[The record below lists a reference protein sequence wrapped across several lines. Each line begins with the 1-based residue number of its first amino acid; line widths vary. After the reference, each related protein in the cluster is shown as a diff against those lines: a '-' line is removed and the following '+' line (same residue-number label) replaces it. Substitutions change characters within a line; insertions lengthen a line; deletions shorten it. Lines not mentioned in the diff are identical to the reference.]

1 MTNLQLLVV
10 LVSMSSIGA
19 TTARFAVLICAA
31 QSGASP
37 TTVGLLAGLFAGAGA
52 LVSVPFGRLIDR
64 VGVRTPLLYS
74 AALLSVSVSLGAIWR
89 GLPMLVAIAVLSGIA
104 FNIMIIAFGRLA
116 GDLATPDRRAEAFGM
131 LGFGY
136 SISLLASPIIA
147 GFSIDLVGFTV
158 AFMLFALVPLGPFF
172 MVWTNRLPWSPPA
185 GAHGLPGNPTGN
197 KAGAAPARSG
207 TLGMLR
213 APALRRLWVCCAM
226 FEAGWMGFTFML
238 PIVGTQLGFSASR
251 IGLIAGAAGFMLFLM
266 RACLTPLLQRFTPW
280 QLLITG
286 LALGGAGFVG
296 MAFASGFVWMAL
308 CAGLLGAGQGACSP
322 MLSALIYENSPA
334 HEKGE
339 AMAMRTLISSSS
351 QCTTPL
357 IAGALTS
364 AFGVA
369 PVFLLIAAGMAGTSW
384 SSRAKWRGKRK
395 QTG

>member
-1 MTNLQLLVV
+1 V
-10 LVSMSSIGA
+10 
-19 TTARFAVLICAA
+19 
-31 QSGASP
+31 
-37 TTVGLLAGLFAGAGA
+37 
-52 LVSVPFGRLIDR
+52 
-64 VGVRTPLLYS
+64 
-74 AALLSVSVSLGAIWR
+74 
-89 GLPMLVAIAVLSGIA
+89 VLSGIA

-136 SISLLASPIIA
+136 SISLLASPMIA

-158 AFMLFALVPLGPFF
+158 AFMLFALVPLGPLF

-185 GAHGLPGNPTGN
+185 GVDGGPTGS
-197 KAGAAPARSG
+197 KAGKALARTG

-226 FEAGWMGFTFML
+226 FEAAWMGFTFML

-251 IGLIAGAAGFMLFLM
+251 IGMIAGAAGFMLFLT

-286 LALGGAGFVG
+286 LALGGAGFIG
-296 MAFASGFVWMAL
+296 LAFASGFLWMAL
-308 CAGLLGAGQGACSP
+308 CGGLLGAGQGACSP
-322 MLSALIYENSPA
+322 MLSALIYENAPA

-357 IAGALTS
+357 LAGALTS

-369 PVFLLIAAGMAGTSW
+369 PVFLLLAAGMAGASW
-384 SSRAKWRGKRK
+384 SSRARWRGR
-395 QTG
+395 GFAGS